1 MKKWMSEFSSK
12 SECTAIEMLGIC
24 CFWVAFLFE
33 LIYLVFMKSD
43 FYIPKEDIGILG
55 MIALYLVKIACTKY
69 TKKEWIA
76 IGIAALIS
84 IIAYVTVKNMNYARI
99 LAFVVASK
107 GIKRNTVIELT
118 GLSLFCMTTLLVV
131 RCLLGIQG
139 TLADV
144 GEFGR
149 GVTEMRYRFGFSH
162 ANQLH
167 YAVFCMMAVYLW
179 VRREKLNWKQ
189 YFLLLVTN
197 TALFYLTRSRT
208 GALTCYLMIVGS
220 AMMRYSKKFRECN
233 WVYIFGY
240 VALAGVTIIA
250 LIGRFVDTDHV
261 LYPYLWKID
270 MALTGRWNRAYQL
283 SPRPLQLFS
292 NRSGGG
298 TDMGLVMQAN
308 ANGVVM
314 TILFLIAIVG
324 LLHIT
329 QQERRWADLILLL
342 ATLLYVLTENQQ
354 ALLGW
359 PSQSFIVLLLVDHWH
374 RMFSRQRVEEENETK
389 RVNYS

>member
-12 SECTAIEMLGIC
+12 SECTAIEILGIC

-43 FYIPKEDIGILG
+43 FYLPKEDIWILG

-84 IIAYVTVKNMNYARI
+84 IIAYVTVKNMDYASI
-99 LAFVVASK
+99 LSFVVASK
-107 GIKRNTVIELT
+107 GIKRDTVLEFT
-118 GLSLFCMTTLLVV
+118 GLSLFCMTALLTV

-139 TLADV
+139 TLVDI
-144 GEFGR
+144 GDFGR
-149 GVTEMRYRFGFSH
+149 GITEMRYRFGFSH

-179 VRREKLNWKQ
+179 VCREKLNWKQ

-197 TALFYLTRSRT
+197 TALLYLTRSRT

-220 AMMRYSKKFRECN
+220 ALMRYSKKLRECN
-233 WVYIFGY
+233 WVYILGY
-240 VALAGVTIIA
+240 MALAGVTIAA

-261 LYPYLWKID
+261 WYPYLWKID
-270 MALTGRWNRAYQL
+270 MALTGRWNLAYST

-292 NRSGGG
+292 NRSGGR
-298 TDMGLVMQAN
+298 TDMGLIMQAN
-308 ANGVVM
+308 ANGVMM
-314 TILFLIAIVG
+314 TILFLVAMIG
-324 LLHIT
+324 LLHGIKR
-329 QQERRWADLILLL
+329 EKEWASLVLML
-342 ATLLYVLTENQQ
+342 ATLLYILTENQQ

-359 PSQSFIVLLLVDHWH
+359 SSQSFVVLLLVDQWY
-374 RMFSRQRVEEENETK
+374 RMFSRQRVDEEHEAECINC
-389 RVNYS
+389 S